1 MKLTLPSRGMG
12 TMPVRIRRILS
23 PLIAWVHDVKVAK
36 VGRDVPARR
45 RRYSRTARRSVPT
58 SLPEM
63 LTFPSCSLVASA
75 LLAFLCLPPLLQ
87 GQIPGVQGSAEGQ
100 IRRNEQTADYAKGIV
115 AKGQQAL
122 ASQDYES
129 AFAYF
134 KSAVDMLPASG
145 SASAA
150 LRQQAMN
157 GFCDAA
163 VKLARQRVSEGRFED
178 AKTTVAVVLEDRYNP
193 TYKPAVTLSHEL
205 RDKSSFYSQTMT
217 PSSVANVEE
226 VKQLLQEGQG
236 FYASGRYDLAFKRY
250 EQVLNV
256 DKYNI
261 AARRGMEQVNNARSK
276 YQETAYNEARGSMIR
291 QVNKG
296 WELPVH
302 KFDVAAS
309 QIIDQPQI
317 DMRGTSSINRKL
329 DEIVIPKIDFRDA
342 TVREALDFIKARA
355 SSLDS
360 VEQDPTKKGINIVLK
375 LAPDAAESEARI
387 TLSLTD
393 VPLRA
398 AIDYVAR
405 AANLK
410 LKVEPYS
417 VVVVPQSESTDVLI
431 TKEYKVPPSFI
442 TALPASGGAAAPPPA
457 GVAPG
462 SAPAVTARSGARE
475 FLEASG
481 VTFPAGASANY
492 ISSTSRLIVKNTQ
505 SNLDLVDNLVENSL
519 TTPPTQVE
527 IECKF
532 LEITQNNLKELGFD
546 WLMGNFQLPFGTG
559 TYGSGGTTAG
569 GTSIAANSYPFL
581 NPGGTTPIGA
591 SSGTQGPITAGN
603 RSGTRAVTVNAVDGL
618 LFGSPLGP
626 APGILALAGI
636 FTNPQFQVVLRAL
649 DQSKGV
655 DLVSAPKVTTKSGQR
670 ATIEIVREFRYPSE
684 YSLPTVAASTGTT
697 QFTPVTPTTPT
708 AFEMKPTGITLEVE
722 PTVGPD
728 GYTIELVLAPRVIEF
743 DGFIN
748 YGSPIN
754 ANIGYYE
761 TVGNPFPPP
770 ALLSI
775 LLGQNVITVSD
786 NVINQPVFSVREV
799 TTQVS
804 VYDGQTVVMGGLVRE
819 DVQKVQD
826 KVPILGDIPLAGRLF
841 RTSADQHVK
850 RNLIMFVTATLLD
863 PAGQPLIKSEAEDQ
877 VVAVPNAKAIQSE
890 AIPGDASTIPLPQ

>member
-1 MKLTLPSRGMG
+1 MTNR
-12 TMPVRIRRILS
+12 
-23 PLIAWVHDVKVAK
+23 H
-36 VGRDVPARR
+36 
-45 RRYSRTARRSVPT
+45 
-58 SLPEM
+58 E
-63 LTFPSCSLVASA
+63 FPSMPPEPFMKSIPLLSCMGLPPTRPIWFSSVENLLPQPIGALFAA
-75 LLAFLCLPPLLQ
+75 LLLIGVAPVAQ
-87 GQIPGVQGSAEGQ
+87 AQYAGVQGSAEGQ
-100 IRRNEQTADYAKGIV
+100 IRRSEQTAEYAKGV
-115 AKGQQAL
+115 VTKGQQAL
-122 ASQDYES
+122 SAQDYES

-145 SASAA
+145 SATAT
-150 LRQQAMN
+150 LRQQALD

-163 VKLARQRVSEGRFED
+163 VKLARQRISEGRFED
-178 AKTTVAVVLEDRYNP
+178 AKTTVAVVLDERYNP
-193 TYKPAVTLSHEL
+193 NYKPAVSLSNEL
-205 RDKSSFYSQTMT
+205 KDKTSFYSQTMT
-217 PSSVANVEE
+217 PGAAANVEE

-261 AARRGMEQVNNARSK
+261 AARRGMEQVNNARIR
-276 YQETAYNEARGSMIR
+276 YQETAYNETRSDMIR
-291 QVNKG
+291 QVNKA

-317 DMRGTSSINRKL
+317 DTRGTASINRKL
-329 DEIVIPKIDFRDA
+329 DEIIIPKIDFRDA
-342 TVREALDFIKARA
+342 TIREALDFIKQRA
-355 SSLDS
+355 ASLDT
-360 VEQDPTKKGINIVLK
+360 VEQDPSKKGINIVPK
-375 LAPDAAESEARI
+375 LPPDSADSVSRI

-410 LKVEPYS
+410 LKVEPYA
-417 VVVVPQSESTDVLI
+417 VLVVPQSEPTDVLI
-431 TKEYKVPPSFI
+431 TKEYKVPPNFI
-442 TALPASGGAAAPPPA
+442 TALPGTAASTPAPVA
-457 GVAPG
+457 GVASG
-462 SAPAVTARSGARE
+462 SLSSITARSGARE
-475 FLEASG
+475 FLEANG
-481 VTFPAGASANY
+481 VTFPPNASANY

-519 TTPPTQVE
+519 TTPPNQVE
-527 IECKF
+527 IESKF

-546 WLMGNFQLPFGTG
+546 WLVGQFALPFGTG
-559 TYGSGGTTAG
+559 TYGGGGTTAG
-569 GTSIAANSYPFL
+569 GTTIAANSFPMM
-581 NPGGTTPIGA
+581 NPGSTTVPIGA
-591 SSGTQGPITAGN
+591 SSTTQGPITSGN
-603 RSGTRAVTVNAVDGL
+603 RSGTRAISVNAVDGL

-626 APGILALAGI
+626 APAIMALAGV

-649 DQSKGV
+649 NQSKGV

-684 YSLPTVAASTGTT
+684 YDLPQVSATTGLT

-748 YGSPIN
+748 YGSPIR
-754 ANIGYYE
+754 ANIQYYE
-761 TVGNPFPPP
+761 AGL
-770 ALLSI
+770 LLSQGI
-775 LLGQNVITVSD
+775 ITVTD
-786 NVINQPVFSVREV
+786 NVINQPVFSTREV
-799 TTQVS
+799 TTQVA
-804 VYDGQTVVMGGLVRE
+804 VYDGQTVVLGGLMRE
-819 DVQKVQD
+819 DVQKVED
-826 KVPILGDIPLAGRLF
+826 KVPILGDIPIAGRLF

-850 RNLIMFVTATLLD
+850 RNLIMFVTANLLD
-863 PAGQPLIKSEAEDQ
+863 PAGQPLIRSDSEDQ
-877 VVAVPNAKAIQSE
+877 VVAVPNAAAVESE
-890 AIPGDASTIPLPQ
+890 AIPGDASTIPLQQ